1 MQQKQILKNATG
13 VDISELA
20 KRVDLASIKSEVHE
34 LGIGKLEIT
43 PVILKN
49 KWCSRK
55 RSCQKRYIWRIC

>member
-49 KWCSRK
+49 K
-55 RSCQKRYIWRIC
+55 